1 MIDRRSQVQTFG
13 FFVSDLGLTAL
24 MWLAAYY
31 ARFQAGWFVWEG
43 DIPPFYWCW
52 RQIPLLCLLAAF
64 AYRFAGMYHIGRLR
78 RFREEIVAV
87 SKGVAMLG
95 LFLLTVLFFLRDP
108 YESRGNFLLFGG
120 GVLVA
125 ILVARRLGW
134 AVLKH
139 LRSRGYNRTQALIVG
154 SGRAARRLDRT
165 LRKLRWLGI
174 VNVGFVEER
183 QGPLSNDLS
192 ILGSFEEL
200 PRLIE
205 QKAVSHVFIA
215 LPFKRYEDVRR
226 VFGILSRTTAE
237 VRLVPDVPSMAGLSL
252 TTTQLDGL
260 PVIGLRESQHFGINV
275 VVKRIMDIV
284 LALVALVLFAPVMVF
299 IAAAIKWSSRGPILF
314 RQTRCGLNGKPF
326 EMLKFRSMRLDAEKD
341 TGAVW
346 ARKDDDRRTW
356 IGRIIR
362 PTSLDELPQLFNVL
376 WGDMSL
382 VGPRPE
388 RPEFIAGFTKSI
400 PFYMA
405 RHGMKAGMT
414 GWAQVNGWRGNT
426 SLRKRVQFD
435 LHYITHWSPLFDLQ
449 ILWLTVFRGFVDK
462 NAY

>member
-1 MIDRRSQVQTFG
+1 
-13 FFVSDLGLTAL
+13 
-24 MWLAAYY
+24 
-31 ARFQAGWFVWEG
+31 
-43 DIPPFYWCW
+43 
-52 RQIPLLCLLAAF
+52 
-64 AYRFAGMYHIGRLR
+64 
-78 RFREEIVAV
+78 
-87 SKGVAMLG
+87 
-95 LFLLTVLFFLRDP
+95 
-108 YESRGNFLLFGG
+108 
-120 GVLVA
+120 
-125 ILVARRLGW
+125 
-134 AVLKH
+134 
-139 LRSRGYNRTQALIVG
+139 
-154 SGRAARRLDRT
+154 
-165 LRKLRWLGI
+165 
-174 VNVGFVEER
+174 
-183 QGPLSNDLS
+183 
-192 ILGSFEEL
+192 
-200 PRLIE
+200 
-205 QKAVSHVFIA
+205 
-215 LPFKRYEDVRR
+215 
-226 VFGILSRTTAE
+226 
-237 VRLVPDVPSMAGLSL
+237 MAGLSL

>member
-1 MIDRRSQVQTFG
+1 M
-13 FFVSDLGLTAL
+13 
-24 MWLAAYY
+24 
-31 ARFQAGWFVWEG
+31 
-43 DIPPFYWCW
+43 
-52 RQIPLLCLLAAF
+52 
-64 AYRFAGMYHIGRLR
+64 
-78 RFREEIVAV
+78 
-87 SKGVAMLG
+87 
-95 LFLLTVLFFLRDP
+95 
-108 YESRGNFLLFGG
+108 
-120 GVLVA
+120 
-125 ILVARRLGW
+125 
-134 AVLKH
+134 
-139 LRSRGYNRTQALIVG
+139 
-154 SGRAARRLDRT
+154 
-165 LRKLRWLGI
+165 
-174 VNVGFVEER
+174 
-183 QGPLSNDLS
+183 
-192 ILGSFEEL
+192 
-200 PRLIE
+200 
-205 QKAVSHVFIA
+205 
-215 LPFKRYEDVRR
+215 
-226 VFGILSRTTAE
+226 
-237 VRLVPDVPSMAGLSL
+237 
-252 TTTQLDGL
+252 
-260 PVIGLRESQHFGINV
+260 IGLRESQHFGINV
-275 VVKRIMDIV
+275 VVKRLMDIV
-284 LALVALVLFAPVMVF
+284 LALVALVLFAPVMAF
-299 IAAAIKWSSRGPILF
+299 IAAAIKWSSPGPILF

-326 EMLKFRSMRLDAEKD
+326 EMLKFRSMRMDAEKE

-346 ARKDDDRRTW
+346 AKKDDDRRTW

>member
-1 MIDRRSQVQTFG
+1 
-13 FFVSDLGLTAL
+13 
-24 MWLAAYY
+24 
-31 ARFQAGWFVWEG
+31 
-43 DIPPFYWCW
+43 
-52 RQIPLLCLLAAF
+52 
-64 AYRFAGMYHIGRLR
+64 
-78 RFREEIVAV
+78 
-87 SKGVAMLG
+87 MLG